1 MYPSLRFKQQAGGSG
16 NTLLRDWQV
25 ETTAVKVRCG
35 ILRLGSHDA
44 NVLLHEPR
52 SLLWRRF
59 EGLKMQNSV
68 ISTAQKGDSKVENQ
82 MPVYTINKQEY
93 NLVIIYG
100 QILAKS

>member
-1 MYPSLRFKQQAGGSG
+1 
-16 NTLLRDWQV
+16 
-25 ETTAVKVRCG
+25 
-35 ILRLGSHDA
+35 
-44 NVLLHEPR
+44 
-52 SLLWRRF
+52 
-59 EGLKMQNSV
+59 MQNSV